1 MADIPDL
8 LINGRFLTRPST
20 GVDRAAT
27 ELVRALA
34 RYRAGDEAPTFRI
47 DVAIPRT
54 EISDDEIRSHLG
66 LGADSRILRSRARG
80 YLWEQAVLARL
91 LPKAVLLSL
100 CNIGPVF
107 RRNQLA
113 LIHDAQVF
121 DVPQSYSR
129 AFRLAYRTLLPRLA
143 RRARWLATVSR
154 HSRSRLLANGIGSAG
169 KIAVIPNGADHVER
183 IAGVENAAGKFGLK
197 KGGYFLVVGSLAPH
211 KNLAVL
217 GKALT
222 LRRERSLPL
231 AVVGTPDP
239 RIFGSA
245 VEHRPDNGIEFLGRV
260 SDEELKGL
268 YRHARA
274 LLFPSFS
281 EGFGLPA
288 LEAMACG
295 CPVVASD
302 AGALPETCAGA
313 ALFCSPDRP
322 DEWAWAM
329 DALTGDDGQLASLSA
344 AGARRAAEFSW
355 TASARKLI
363 EVLQQDAK
371 APRT

>member
-1 MADIPDL
+1 MTDIPDL
-8 LINGRFLTRPST
+8 LVNGRFLTRSPT

-34 RYRAGDEAPTFRI
+34 RVRVAGNAPPFRLDI
-47 DVAIPRT
+47 AVPRT
-54 EISDDEIRSHLG
+54 DISDGEIRARLD

-80 YLWEQAVLARL
+80 YLWEQGVLARL

-100 CNIGPVF
+100 CNVGPVF

-129 AFRLAYRTLLPRLA
+129 AFRLAYHALLPRLA
-143 RRARWLATVSR
+143 RRARWLATVSG
-154 HSRSRLLANGIGSAG
+154 HSRARLLANGIGSAE
-169 KIAVIPNGADHVER
+169 KIAVIPNGADHVQR
-183 IAGVENAAGKFGLK
+183 IAGVEDAAGKFGLET
-197 KGGYFLVVGSLAPH
+197 GGYFLVVGSLAPH
-211 KNLAVL
+211 KNLARL
-217 GKALT
+217 GEACA
-222 LRRERSLPL
+222 LRRDPSLPL
-231 AVVGTPDP
+231 AVVGTADP
-239 RIFGSA
+239 RIFGNA
-245 VEHRPDNGIEFLGRV
+245 AEQRPDSGIVSLGRV

-268 YRHARA
+268 YSRARA
-274 LLFPSFS
+274 LLFPSLA

-302 AGALPETCAGA
+302 AGALPETCGEA

-322 DEWAWAM
+322 EEWARTM
-329 DALTGDDGQLASLSA
+329 DALAGDDAQLLALSA
-344 AGARRAAEFSW
+344 AGERRAAEFTW
-355 TASARKLI
+355 GTSALKLLD
-363 EVLQQDAK
+363 VLQ
-371 APRT
+371 R